1 MTSRRPLFR
10 FPWRSRR
17 QIARDLDTELAF
29 HIDMR
34 IAELVAAGVE
44 VAEAGRRAVA
54 EFGDLDGTR
63 DYCRD
68 LDTNTERD
76 LQISDR
82 LAEWRQDIR
91 FAWRTIR
98 RSPSFAIISVL
109 TIVAAIG
116 ANTAIFTV
124 TRAVLLAPLPYGSPG
139 SLVAVYERPRG
150 TASRGN
156 PLSVPDFV
164 DYRVAQRSLSGMA
177 AYSDRSLTW
186 RPSAGDP
193 QLVTATSVTP
203 NTFDLLDVRPAL
215 GRAFNA
221 SDDPASTRV
230 ILSFAFWSTAFGA
243 DSSIIGR
250 PITLNDLPYVIV
262 GVMPRAFTLTGTESM
277 WTVLDLDRELA
288 DAPVT
293 RKQHYLRVVARLRAG
308 VTLGVATA
316 DLESISRRLQA
327 QYPDANPDR
336 LANLVPLHRDVVGD
350 VRPAL
355 LLLQSAAALVLI
367 IACVNL
373 ANLTLSRTIW
383 RRQEMALRAALG
395 AGRGRLARQ
404 ILTES
409 VVLAAAGGALGTA
422 IAMVATRLLIGLDP
436 AALPPLFDVRPDLS
450 VVGFGLLLSLVTGAL
465 FGLLPALDAARANLH
480 GALQEG
486 GRGASGSR
494 SGASVH
500 RALVVAQVGLAVVLL
515 VGAGLLVR
523 SFGELT
529 RVRVGFRSDHVLTAE
544 IRVSGE
550 RYDSTA
556 LVNRF
561 YDRVLGDV
569 RTTPGVRRVGGTM
582 KLPMDFRQP
591 LSTIALEGQPVDP
604 QHLAEVAY
612 NLVRGDYFD
621 ALGIPLVAGRTFT
634 EEDREDRP
642 GVVLVNET
650 AARAYFP
657 DGHAVGRRVHLGPDP
672 KSPMATVIG
681 VVGDTRDEGFDVA
694 PRPAVYASHR
704 QNTWWR
710 SLVVVVRTSGDPR
723 AAEAA
728 LRRAVKSADPALALR
743 GVRTLDDVLGE
754 SLAPRRFAMSL
765 VSGFAAVALLL
776 AAVGIYGVLA
786 FSVARRTREFGVRLA
801 LGATRQ
807 NLLGLVV
814 RQGMA
819 WSAIGLALGVAGALA
834 AGRLLEGMLYGV
846 RLADP
851 IALGL
856 VTATLLVVAVVA
868 CVVPATRAARVDPI
882 TSMRAE

>member
-1 MTSRRPLFR
+1 
-10 FPWRSRR
+10 
-17 QIARDLDTELAF
+17 
-29 HIDMR
+29 MR
-34 IAELVAAGVE
+34 VAELTAAGVDD
-44 VAEAGRRAVA
+44 AEARRRAVA
-54 EFGDLDGTR
+54 EFGDLEQTR

-68 LDTNTERD
+68 LDADTERD
-76 LQISDR
+76 VRTRER
-82 LAEWRQDIR
+82 LGEWRQDLR

-98 RSPSFAIISVL
+98 RSPSFAITSLVTL
-109 TIVAAIG
+109 VTAIG

-150 TASRGN
+150 AAVRGN

-164 DYRVAQRSLSGMA
+164 DYRTSQRSLSGMA
-177 AYSDRSLTW
+177 AYSDRLVTW
-186 RPSAGDP
+186 RPAAGDP
-193 QLVTATSVTP
+193 QLVTATSVTT
-203 NTFDLLDVRPAL
+203 NTFDVLDVRPAL
-215 GRAFNA
+215 GRGFNS
-221 SDDPASTRV
+221 SDDPAGTRV
-230 ILSFAFWSTAFGA
+230 ILSYAFWVTAFGA

-250 PITLNDLPYVIV
+250 SITLNDLPYVVI
-262 GVMPRAFTLTGTESM
+262 GVMPRGFTLTGTESM
-277 WTVLDLDRELA
+277 WTIRDLARELA

-293 RKQHYLRVVARLRAG
+293 RKQHYLHVVARVRPG
-308 VTLGVATA
+308 VTFGAATA

-355 LLLQSAAALVLI
+355 LLLQGAAALVLV

-373 ANLTLSRTIW
+373 ANLTLSRTMG

-409 VVLAAAGGALGTA
+409 VVLAAVGGALGTA

-436 AALPPLFDVRPDLS
+436 AALPALFDVRPDAS
-450 VVGFGLLLSLVTGAL
+450 VLGFGILLSLITGAL
-465 FGLLPALDAARANLH
+465 FGLLPALDAARADLH
-480 GALQEG
+480 GTLKEG
-486 GRGASGSR
+486 GRGTSASASA
-494 SGASVH
+494 GAH
-500 RALVVAQVGLAVVLL
+500 RALVVVQVGLAVVLL
-515 VGAGLLVR
+515 LGAGLLVR
-523 SFGELT
+523 SFSELT

-561 YDRVLGDV
+561 YDRVLAQV
-569 RTTPGVRRVGGTM
+569 RTTPGVGRVGGSM
-582 KLPMDFRQP
+582 KLPMDGRP
-591 LSTIALEGQPVDP
+591 LSTITVEGQP
-604 QHLAEVAY
+604 AEVRRSTDVAY
-612 NLVRGDYFD
+612 NLVRGDYFE
-621 ALGIPLVAGRTFT
+621 ALGIPLVAGRMFT
-634 EEDREDRP
+634 EQDREDRLP
-642 GVVLVNET
+642 VVLVNQA
-650 AARAYFP
+650 AARTFFA
-657 DGHAVGRRVHLGPDP
+657 DGQPVGRRVHLGPDP
-672 KSPMATVIG
+672 HSPMATVIG

-694 PRPAVYASHR
+694 PRPAVYASHV

-710 SLVVVVRTSGDPR
+710 SLVVVVRTSGDAR
-723 AAEAA
+723 SAEAA
-728 LRRAVKSADPALALR
+728 LRRAVRSADPALALR
-743 GVRTLDDVLGE
+743 EVRTLDDVLGE

-765 VSGFAAVALLL
+765 VSGFAAAALLL

-801 LGATRQ
+801 LGASKP

-819 WSAIGLALGVAGALA
+819 WCTVGLAFGVAGSVA
-834 AGRLLEGMLYGV
+834 AGRVLERMLYAV
-846 RLADP
+846 RPTDP

-856 VTATLLVVAVVA
+856 VTAGVVVVAAVA
-868 CVVPATRAARVDPI
+868 CTVPAVRAARVDPI

>member
-17 QIARDLDTELAF
+17 QIARDLDAELAF

-34 IAELVAAGVE
+34 VAELTAAGLDD
-44 VAEAGRRAVA
+44 AEARRRAVA
-54 EFGDLDGTR
+54 EFGDLEQTR

-68 LDTNTERD
+68 LDADTERD
-76 LQISDR
+76 VRSSER
-82 LAEWRQDIR
+82 LGEWRQDIR

-98 RSPSFAIISVL
+98 RSPSFAIISLL
-109 TIVAAIG
+109 TLVAAIG

-150 TASRGN
+150 AAARGN

-164 DYRVAQRSLSGMA
+164 DYQASQRSLSGMA
-177 AYSDRSLTW
+177 AYSDRSVTW
-186 RPSAGDP
+186 RPAAGDP
-193 QLVTATSVTP
+193 QLVNATSVTP
-203 NTFDLLDVRPAL
+203 NTFDLLDIRPAL
-215 GRAFNA
+215 GRGFNA

-230 ILSFAFWSTAFGA
+230 ILSFAFWATAFGA
-243 DSSIIGR
+243 DSAIIGR
-250 PITLNDLPYVIV
+250 PITLNDLPYVVI
-262 GVMPRAFTLTGTESM
+262 GIMPRGFTLTGTESM
-277 WTVLDLDRELA
+277 WTILDLDRELA

-355 LLLQSAAALVLI
+355 LLLQGAAVLVLV

-373 ANLTLSRTIW
+373 ANLTLSRTMG

-409 VVLAAAGGALGTA
+409 VVLAAVGGALGTA
-422 IAMVATRLLIGLDP
+422 TAVVATRLLIGLDP
-436 AALPPLFDVRPDLS
+436 AALPALFDVRPDAS
-450 VVGFGLLLSLVTGAL
+450 VVGFGMLLSLITGAL
-465 FGLLPALDAARANLH
+465 FGLLPALDAARADLH
-480 GALQEG
+480 DTLKEG
-486 GRGASGSR
+486 GRGSSGPR
-494 SGASVH
+494 SSAGVH
-500 RALVVAQVGLAVVLL
+500 RALVVVQVGLAVVLL
-515 VGAGLLVR
+515 VSAGLLVR
-523 SFGELT
+523 SFGELM

-569 RTTPGVRRVGGTM
+569 RNTPGVRGVGGTM
-582 KLPMDFRQP
+582 KLPMDGRP
-591 LSTIALEGQPVDP
+591 LSTITVDGQPVGLQRP
-604 QHLAEVAY
+604 AEVAY

-621 ALGIPLVAGRTFT
+621 ALGIPVVAGRTFT
-634 EEDREDRP
+634 ERDREDGP
-642 GVVLVNET
+642 GVVLVNQT
-650 AARAYFP
+650 AARTYFP
-657 DGHAVGRRVHLGPDP
+657 DGHPVGRRIHLGPDP
-672 KSPMATVIG
+672 QSPMATVIG
-681 VVGDTRDEGFDVA
+681 VVGDTRDEGFDMA
-694 PRPAVYASHR
+694 PRPAVYASHA
-704 QNTWWR
+704 QNAWWR
-710 SLVVVVRTSGDPR
+710 SLNVVVRTSGDPR
-723 AAEAA
+723 LAEAA
-728 LRRAVKSADPALALR
+728 LRQAIRLADPALALR
-743 GVRTLDDVLGE
+743 GVRTLGDVLGE

-765 VSGFAAVALLL
+765 VSAFAAVALLL

-786 FSVARRTREFGVRLA
+786 FSVTRRTREFGVRLA
-801 LGATRQ
+801 LGATSP

-819 WSAIGLALGVAGALA
+819 WSAVGLALGVAGSLA
-834 AGRLLEGMLYGV
+834 AGRVLEGMLYGV
-846 RLADP
+846 RPTDP
-851 IALGL
+851 LALGL
-856 VTATLLVVAVVA
+856 VTTGLFVVAAAA
-868 CVVPATRAARVDPI
+868 CVVPALRAARVDPI

>member
-10 FPWRSRR
+10 FPWRTRR
-17 QIARDLDTELAF
+17 QIARDLDAELGF

-34 IAELVAAGVE
+34 VAELTASGVALAD
-44 VAEAGRRAVA
+44 ARRQAVA
-54 EFGDLDGTR
+54 EFGDLEQTR
-63 DYCRD
+63 DYCRT
-68 LDTNTERD
+68 LDADTERD
-76 LQISDR
+76 VRTSER
-82 LAEWRQDIR
+82 LDEWRQDIR
-91 FAWRTIR
+91 FAWRTVR
-98 RSPSFAIISVL
+98 RSPSFAIISLL
-109 TIVAAIG
+109 TLGAAIG

-150 TASRGN
+150 TAARGN

-164 DYRVAQRSLSGMA
+164 DYRASQRSLSGMA
-177 AYSDRSLTW
+177 AYSDRSVTW
-186 RPSAGDP
+186 RPAAGDP
-193 QLVTATSVTP
+193 QLVNATSVTD
-203 NTFDLLDVRPAL
+203 NMFDLLDVRPAL

-221 SDDPASTRV
+221 SDDPTNTRV
-230 ILSFAFWSTAFGA
+230 ILSYAFWSTAFGA

-250 PITLNDLPYVIV
+250 PITLNDLPYVVI
-262 GVMPRAFTLTGTESM
+262 GVMPRGFTLTGTESM
-277 WTVLDLDRELA
+277 WTILDLNRELT

-293 RKQHYLRVVARLRAG
+293 RKQHYLRVIARLAPG
-308 VTLGVATA
+308 VTLGLATA

-336 LANLVPLHRDVVGD
+336 LANLVSLHQDVVGD

-355 LLLQSAAALVLI
+355 LLLQCAAALVLV

-373 ANLTLSRTIW
+373 ANLTLSRTMG
-383 RRQEMALRAALG
+383 RRQELALRAALG

-409 VVLAAAGGALGTA
+409 VVLAAVGGALGTA
-422 IAMVATRLLIGLDP
+422 IAAIATRLLIGLDP
-436 AALPPLFDVRPDLS
+436 TAVPPFFDVRPDAS
-450 VVGFGLLLSLVTGAL
+450 VVGFGMLLSLITGAL
-465 FGLLPALDAARANLH
+465 FGLLPALDAARADLH
-480 GALQEG
+480 GTLKEG
-486 GRGASGSR
+486 GRGASGTRGS
-494 SGASVH
+494 SGVH
-500 RALVVAQVGLAVVLL
+500 RALVVAQVGLAVLLL

-523 SFGELT
+523 SFAELT

-550 RYDSTA
+550 RYDSTV

-569 RTTPGVRRVGGTM
+569 RNTPGVRRVGGTM
-582 KLPMDFRQP
+582 KLPMDGRP
-591 LSTIALEGQPVDP
+591 LSTITVEGQPVDR
-604 QHLAEVAY
+604 QRQAEVAY
-612 NLVRGDYFD
+612 NLVRGDYFE
-621 ALGIPLVAGRTFT
+621 ALGIPLVTGRVFT
-634 EEDREDRP
+634 EQDRENGA
-642 GVVLVNET
+642 GVVLVNQT
-650 AARAYFP
+650 AARTYFA
-657 DGHAVGRRVHLGPDP
+657 DGHVVGRRVHLGPDP
-672 KSPMATVIG
+672 RSPMATVIG
-681 VVGDTRDEGFDVA
+681 VVGDTRDEGFDVP
-694 PRPAVYASHR
+694 PRPAVYASHV

-710 SLVVVVRTSGDPR
+710 SLVVVVRVSGNPR

-728 LRRAVKSADPALALR
+728 LRRAVRSADPALALR
-743 GVRTLDDVLGE
+743 NVRTLDDVLGE
-754 SLAPRRFAMSL
+754 RLAPRRFAMSL
-765 VSGFAAVALLL
+765 VSGFAALALLL

-801 LGATRQ
+801 LGATKP
-807 NLLGLVV
+807 NLLGLVI

-846 RLADP
+846 RPADP

-856 VTATLLVVAVVA
+856 VTAGLFVVAAVA
-868 CVVPATRAARVDPI
+868 CVVPAVRAARVDPM
-882 TSMRAE
+882 TSIRAE

>member
-34 IAELVAAGVE
+34 VAELVAAGVG
-44 VAEAGRRAVA
+44 AADARRRAVA
-54 EFGDLDGTR
+54 EFGDLDETR

-68 LDTNTERD
+68 LDADTERD

-109 TIVAAIG
+109 TMVAAIG

-150 TASRGN
+150 AASRGN

-164 DYRVAQRSLSGMA
+164 DYRASQRTLSGMA

-203 NTFDLLDVRPAL
+203 NTFDVLDVRPAL

-221 SDDPASTRV
+221 SDDPASKRV

-250 PITLNDLPYVIV
+250 PITLNDLPYVVI
-262 GVMPRAFTLTGTESM
+262 GVMPRGLTLTGTESM
-277 WTVLDLDRELA
+277 WAVLDLDRELA

-293 RKQHYLRVVARLRAG
+293 RKQHYLRVVARLKPG
-308 VTLGVATA
+308 VTLGMATA
-316 DLESISRRLQA
+316 NLESVSRRLQA

-336 LANLVPLHRDVVGD
+336 LANLVPLHRDVVGE

-373 ANLTLSRTIW
+373 ANLTLSRTMG

-409 VVLAAAGGALGTA
+409 VVIAAVGGALGTA
-422 IAMVATRLLIGLDP
+422 IAMVATRLLIALDP
-436 AALPPLFDVRPDLS
+436 TALPALFDVRPDAS
-450 VVGFGLLLSLVTGAL
+450 VVGFGLLLSLLTGAL
-465 FGLLPALDAARANLH
+465 FGLLAALDAARADLRGTLH
-480 GALQEG
+480 EG

-494 SGASVH
+494 SGAGVH

-569 RTTPGVRRVGGTM
+569 RNTPGVRRVGGTM
-582 KLPMDFRQP
+582 KVPMDGRP
-591 LSTIALEGQPVDP
+591 LSTITVEGRPVDSRHP
-604 QHLAEVAY
+604 AEVAY

-650 AARAYFP
+650 AARTYFP
-657 DGHAVGRRVHLGPDP
+657 DGYAVGRRVHLGPDP

-694 PRPAVYASHR
+694 PRPAVYASHG

-723 AAEAA
+723 SAEAA
-728 LRRAVKSADPALALR
+728 LRRAVKAADPALALR

-776 AAVGIYGVLA
+776 AAVGIYGVLT
-786 FSVARRTREFGVRLA
+786 FLVARRTREFGVRLA
-801 LGATRQ
+801 LGATKP

-814 RQGMA
+814 RQGMT

-846 RLADP
+846 RPADP

-856 VTATLLVVAVVA
+856 VTAGLFVVAAVA
-868 CVVPATRAARVDPI
+868 CVVPALRAARVDPI